1 MFFPSARLAAL
12 LPLLAS
18 LTVAAVLPSAFAP
31 RQAPNTLYQ
40 GDPASQTASLNFT
53 SFVFG
58 IKRHDAEK
66 LAGGH
71 KILPAQGLPQ
81 GYIKDDE
88 VPVVFLAGLFHDIRQ
103 LTLKIP
109 NLNHGQLFLP
119 FVDAS
124 DDGSTPFTRLATIYQ
139 SQPVPVLAGT
149 LQQGVTLI
157 VANFDPRDAAYK
169 AIGGNQY
176 SIGIDVGI
184 NNDGLLGLPL
194 PDGPV
199 FSAHWHKVGKP
210 VVDPDFFK
218 GVMQAPYQHTYYNTC
233 SQSKYV
239 FNETF
244 ASPFSLVGDVQTL
257 PPTTP
262 SNGDFKNVAGF
273 SQTVEWNNPPG
284 PGQPCASFRAQ
295 AQAVRY

>member
-1 MFFPSARLAAL
+1 MK
-12 LPLLAS
+12 
-18 LTVAAVLPSAFAP
+18 LT
-31 RQAPNTLYQ
+31 
-40 GDPASQTASLNFT
+40 
-53 SFVFG
+53 
-58 IKRHDAEK
+58 AEQ
-66 LAGGH
+66 LDSG
-71 KILPAQGLPQ
+71 PQ
-81 GYIKDDE
+81 
-88 VPVVFLAGLFHDIRQ
+88 Q
-103 LTLKIP
+103 
-109 NLNHGQLFLP
+109 HGQLFLP

-244 ASPFSLVGDVQTL
+244 ASPFSLVGDVQSESGRDEVAALVGPRIDSLTSFS
-257 PPTTP
+257 TP
-262 SNGDFKNVAGF
+262 S
-273 SQTVEWNNPPG
+273 
-284 PGQPCASFRAQ
+284 
-295 AQAVRY
+295 